1 MESRPFS
8 LLSSLAGIILFFTLS
23 SNGVCGIVL
32 HKQIYRVIPG
42 RGRTQLLQS
51 WKEYYQDNK
60 VAVYQNN
67 AVFITD
73 ISTNKLINIIP
84 SKKIYAVND
93 IDEFI
98 RKIKNIIQQIKAQQS
113 ETLSKS
119 DNKPLNIKVKKTG
132 KTKNF
137 LGYKSELFEIYSN
150 GKKVR
155 DLWITSKLP
164 LKKEIDAN
172 KAYEKRFKIEDIFV
186 ELSGNSDI
194 EATPE
199 YKNLLKGGK
208 TSIMTI
214 SYYTGYEQV
223 ERVTQV
229 EIINIAKHIFEVP
242 AGFKKVPI
250 EQFMQH

>member
-1 MESRPFS
+1 MYKMCPGVKTMHSKRLSFLS
-8 LLSSLAGIILFFTLS
+8 LLGGIILLTALS
-23 SNGVCGIVL
+23 ATGFCGVIIQ
-32 HKQIYRVIPG
+32 KQIYRVIPG
-42 RGRTQLLQS
+42 KGRTQLLQS

-67 AVFITD
+67 AAFITD

-98 RKIKNIIQQIKAQQS
+98 RKIENIIQQIKAQQP
-113 ETLSKS
+113 ETQNKS
-119 DNKPLNIKVKKTG
+119 DGKPLNIKVKKTG
-132 KTKNF
+132 KTKSF
-137 LGYKSELFEIYSN
+137 LGYKAELFEIYSK
-150 GKKVR
+150 GKKAR
-155 DLWITSKLP
+155 DLWITDKLP

-208 TSIMTI
+208 ISMMTI
-214 SYYTGYEQV
+214 SYYNNYEQI
-223 ERVTQV
+223 ERITQV
-229 EIINIAKHIFEVP
+229 EIT
-242 AGFKKVPI
+242 
-250 EQFMQH
+250 